1 MTTIADLAQTL
12 QEVVTTTADALAR
25 KTGFVQRASKLTGA
39 AFAQALVFG
48 WLATPHAT
56 VAALAPAAAA
66 VGVPISPQGL
76 DQRMGASAAV
86 FMEELRG
93 AAGRAVVAAE
103 PVAVPVLER
112 FTAVALCDSAPVA
125 LPAARAPWWPGGG
138 GGGATATRAAAAL
151 KLHVRV
157 DLRAGTRPGP
167 LLTDGRTTDAAAPAP
182 GAPRPAG
189 ARRVADVGVCALGAV
204 RDRAAR
210 DVSWLARLQCTPAVY
225 DADGHR
231 REARALRAR
240 AGGQADEADRA
251 VTLGVEHRLPAR
263 LLAVRVPP
271 EVANARR
278 RRTRA
283 DAKRH
288 GRTPRAARLAWC
300 AWTVLVTTAP
310 PALLSLRAALVLAR
324 ARWQVAL
331 LFELW
336 KSHGPSDASRR
347 ARPWRVLCAVCAKL
361 LALVVQP
368 WLLLVG
374 CWAYP
379 DRSVVKAAQTVRP
392 HALAL
397 ATALPCAAR
406 LADASAVIQR
416 CLAAGC
422 RLNRRKQR
430 PTTYQLLL
438 DPALLG
444 LG

>member
-12 QEVVTTTADALAR
+12 QEVLTTTADALAR

-86 FMEELRG
+86 FMEELLG

-125 LPAARAPWWPGGG
+125 LPAALARRRGRGRDRDQG
-138 GGGATATRAAAAL
+138 RRGAQAARPRRSARRDASRAAL
-151 KLHVRV
+151 DR
-157 DLRAGTRPGP
+157 RAHHR
-167 LLTDGRTTDAAAPAP
+167 R
-182 GAPRPAG
+182 RRAG
-189 ARRVADVGVCALGAV
+189 ARRPAAG
-204 RDRAAR
+204 RRAAR
-210 DVSWLARLQCTPAVY
+210 RRRGRLRPGRRPGQGRARRLLARAPAVH
-225 DADGHR
+225 HR
-231 REARALRAR
+231 SLRRGRPAPGGARPARAPTPSGT
-240 AGGQADEADRA
+240 GGQADEADRA

-288 GRTPRAARLAWC
+288 GR
-300 AWTVLVTTAP
+300 
-310 PALLSLRAALVLAR
+310 
-324 ARWQVAL
+324 
-331 LFELW
+331 
-336 KSHGPSDASRR
+336 
-347 ARPWRVLCAVCAKL
+347 
-361 LALVVQP
+361 
-368 WLLLVG
+368 
-374 CWAYP
+374 
-379 DRSVVKAAQTVRP
+379 
-392 HALAL
+392 
-397 ATALPCAAR
+397 
-406 LADASAVIQR
+406 
-416 CLAAGC
+416 AG
-422 RLNRRKQR
+422 
-430 PTTYQLLL
+430 
-438 DPALLG
+438 G
-444 LG
+444 